1 MHITILGMEVTPIGH
16 VETSDV
22 VDLYYVVRPAASVA
36 CSTVEHAVRDAV
48 ESRIGRATAVRV
60 VAVEHPGR
68 DATWLVGVHYAAS
81 HSPVQSSP
89 AHRADVDRVFRRAVE
104 AFGDEMGALR
114 WLVSHLEVLSGAT
127 PLECVSRGD
136 VHHMMNLLDRIDAD
150 VYA

>member
-89 AHRADVDRVFRRAVE
+89 AHRADVDRTFQRAVE
-104 AFGDEMGALR
+104 VLGDERSALQ
-114 WLVSHLEVLSGAT
+114 WLASPLVVLSGAT
-127 PLECVSRGD
+127 PLECISREGAD
-136 VHHMMNLLDRIDAD
+136 HMVNLLDRIDAG
-150 VYA
+150 VCA